1 MTKELLRLENIY
13 KNFGAVKV
21 LRDINIHI
29 NKGEVVALIGDNGAG
44 KSTLIKVITGVHR
57 PTSGKVFFNQNEV
70 NIKSVSESR
79 KMGIEAVYQE
89 RALCDQQE
97 LWRNIFAG
105 REITNTF
112 GFLDIKKQRKE
123 AEKILRD
130 YIGFTS
136 KAITVDST
144 ILGLSG
150 GEKQG
155 VAFGRSLY
163 FNSDLIVLDEPTMG
177 LSIQE
182 TEKVLNFVKGLKKE
196 NKSAIFIDHNIIHVY
211 GAADRFIIL
220 DRGEVV
226 GEFEKNEISR
236 EELVQKMIQL
246 HESGKIKVEQ

>member
-1 MTKELLRLENIY
+1 MAEELLKLENIY
-13 KNFGAVKV
+13 KNFGNVEV
-21 LRDINIHI
+21 LKDVNITI

-57 PTSGKVFFNQNEV
+57 PNAGKIIFKDKVV
-70 NIKSVSESR
+70 KIKSVAQSR

-97 LWRNIFAG
+97 LYRNIFAG
-105 REITNTF
+105 REITNAF
-112 GFLDIKKQRKE
+112 GFLKIKEQRKE
-123 AEKILRD
+123 AERILRD

-144 ILGLSG
+144 VMGLSG

-182 TEKVLNFVKGLKKE
+182 TEKVLNFVRGLKDE

-220 DRGEVV
+220 DRGEIV
-226 GEFEKNEISR
+226 GEFHKDEITR
-236 EELVQKMIQL
+236 EDLVKKMIEL
-246 HESGKIKVEQ
+246 HESGKIKVE

>member
-1 MTKELLRLENIY
+1 MVEELLKLENIY
-13 KNFGAVKV
+13 KNFGNVKV
-21 LRDINIHI
+21 LKDVNIKI

-57 PTSGKVFFNQNEV
+57 PSSGKVFFKENEV
-70 NIKSVSESR
+70 HIKSVSQSR

-97 LWRNIFAG
+97 LYRNLFAG
-105 REITNTF
+105 REITNAF
-112 GFLDIKKQRKE
+112 GFLNIKKQRKE

-144 ILGLSG
+144 VMGLSG

-182 TEKVLNFVKGLKKE
+182 TEKVLNFVKGLKDE

-226 GEFEKNEISR
+226 GEFKKEAITR
-236 EELVQKMIQL
+236 EDLVQKMIQL
-246 HESGKIKVEQ
+246 HDSGKIQVKA

>member
-1 MTKELLRLENIY
+1 MAEELLQLKNIY
-13 KNFGAVKV
+13 KNFGNVKV
-21 LRDINIHI
+21 LKDVNIKI

-57 PTSGKVFFNQNEV
+57 PTSGQVRFKGEEV
-70 NIKSVSESR
+70 VIKSVAQSR

-112 GFLDIKKQRKE
+112 GFLNVKKQRKE

-144 ILGLSG
+144 IMGLSG
-150 GEKQG
+150 GENKELLL
-155 VAFGRSLY
+155 V
-163 FNSDLIVLDEPTMG
+163 DLCTSTQI
-177 LSIQE
+177 
-182 TEKVLNFVKGLKKE
+182 
-196 NKSAIFIDHNIIHVY
+196 
-211 GAADRFIIL
+211 
-220 DRGEVV
+220 
-226 GEFEKNEISR
+226 
-236 EELVQKMIQL
+236 
-246 HESGKIKVEQ
+246 